1 MKQSNRPLVEAL
13 HNFKKQHPVSLHVPG
28 HKQGLLSRLPQ
39 ELRSAL
45 SYDFTELAG
54 LDDLHE
60 ADGVIKASEVLL
72 SQLYKSTR
80 SFFLVNGSTVG
91 NLAMIYAICGQGD
104 TVIIQRNAHK
114 SVFNAVELTGA
125 LPVLITPPWDTNT
138 QTPGTLTVEQVQ
150 EVLDA
155 YPEAKG
161 IVLTYPTYYGVTGS
175 DLKPIIELC
184 HSRSVPVLV
193 DEAHGAH
200 FIVGEPFPKSALEL
214 GADVVVHS
222 AHKTLPALTMASFL
236 HVRSDF
242 IEDEKIAYYLQM
254 LQSSSPSYLL
264 MASLDDARAY
274 AASFNEN
281 DKQHFLELRKTF
293 LEAIKNDTPYEII
306 ETADPLKLL
315 LRLVGYTGYELQEA
329 LESQGIY
336 AELADPFQVLFVLP
350 LWNASS
356 TLQLESL
363 LTKMTEAVTLLNKMP
378 SGSVAA
384 NIPEWPVGISTLA
397 CPPSQ
402 WATMQ
407 VEWIPMEKSV
417 GRIAGTSLIPY
428 PPGIPLLMKGELIQ
442 DSHLSTLTDLMK
454 MGTRFHGASR
464 LVERQIQVLKR
475 DTEA

>member
-1 MKQSNRPLVEAL
+1 MNQSDRPLVEAL
-13 HNFKKQHPVSLHVPG
+13 FNFKKQHPVSLHVPG
-28 HKQGLLSRLPQ
+28 HKHGMLSRLPV
-39 ELRSAL
+39 EFRSAL
-45 SYDFTELAG
+45 SYDFTELTG

-60 ADGVIKASEVLL
+60 ADGVIKASELLL

-91 NLAMIYAICGQGD
+91 NLAMVYAICSPGD
-104 TVIIQRNAHK
+104 IVIIQRNAHK

-125 LPVLITPPWDTNT
+125 LPVLITPPWDTST
-138 QTPGTLTVEQVQ
+138 QAPGTLAVDQVQ
-150 EVLDA
+150 EALDA

-161 IVLTYPTYYGVTGS
+161 IVLTYPTYYGVTGN

-184 HSRSVPVLV
+184 HSHSVPVLV

-236 HVRSDF
+236 HVRSNF
-242 IEDEKIAYYLQM
+242 VEEEKVAYYLQM

-281 DKQHFLELRKTF
+281 DKQHFFELRKTF
-293 LEAIKNDTPYEII
+293 LEAIKNDTPFELI
-306 ETADPLKLL
+306 ETDDPLKLL
-315 LRLVGYTGYELQEA
+315 IRLVGYTGFELQEA

-356 TLQLESL
+356 TLQLESW